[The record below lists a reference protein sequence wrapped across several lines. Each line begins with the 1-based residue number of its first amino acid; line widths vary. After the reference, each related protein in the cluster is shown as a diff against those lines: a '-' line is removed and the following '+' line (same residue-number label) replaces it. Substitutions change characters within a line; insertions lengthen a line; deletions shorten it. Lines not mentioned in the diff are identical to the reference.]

1 VKKLRQLAKD
11 NAADLPKVSLLDEGL
26 ESGTETDG
34 ANARAIPL
42 SSHRVVRL
50 QGKHLIS
57 GSAFRMG
64 TSGAYQIDIADY
76 EYMTISC

>member
-1 VKKLRQLAKD
+1 MKKLRQLAKD

-57 GSAFRMG
+57 GSAFRME